1 MRGGGGGGSGDG
13 GGENGGGLYIG
24 RRGARGLGEGAKPE
38 AAAASCSRRT
48 PAAWGR
54 GRERAGWPGFGW
66 ASAQSG
72 KRVFFFK
79 IVPRKILHRKINKN
93 RKNTK

>member
-1 MRGGGGGGSGDG
+1 MAAAASPAMVAAKT
-13 GGENGGGLYIG
+13 EGGLYIG

-54 GRERAGWPGFGW
+54 RRARAGRPGFGW

-72 KRVFFFK
+72 KRVIFFK
-79 IVPRKILHRKINKN
+79 NIFRGKYCIEK
-93 RKNTK
+93 

>member
-1 MRGGGGGGSGDG
+1 MRGGGGGFSGDG
-13 GGENGGGLYIG
+13 GGENGGGVLYIG
-24 RRGARGLGEGAKPE
+24 RGARGLGEGAKPE

-54 GRERAGWPGFGW
+54 RRARAGRPSFGW

-72 KRVFFFK
+72 KRVFFF
-79 IVPRKILHRKINKN
+79 
-93 RKNTK
+93 